1 MLDLPLELVYLLL
14 SAGVHSFPVPRRGLE
29 LNVFRLRNRD
39 GLLGEGG
46 RVLIPDD
53 DRQVVAIRLWNNFHA
68 PLYTGLW
75 AACPVLSSVLLVVWM
90 GRPNLYE
97 LGLNKDVAQRMTRQ
111 LRGGW

>member
-14 SAGVHSFPVPRRGLE
+14 SAGVQCFPVPRRGLE

-53 DRQVVAIRLWNNFHA
+53 DR
-68 PLYTGLW
+68 
-75 AACPVLSSVLLVVWM
+75 
-90 GRPNLYE
+90 
-97 LGLNKDVAQRMTRQ
+97 
-111 LRGGW
+111 